1 MEIQILVVKK
11 LNLLTEGICSC
22 LEGDKDFK
30 VIGVA
35 EDFESTLRFCQQTQ
49 PQVIV
54 LCLDLR
60 PGGMAGFIRQLLS
73 LYPDIKII
81 GLSANADRHTVIEML
96 SAGLMAYIISSESNY
111 EELARAVHSVI
122 AKRVYL
128 CREISVFVADDIRN
142 HNSKDFAASM
152 RLGEREE
159 QVLKLI
165 ADGFS
170 SKEIAQ
176 ELHIS
181 PSTVEVHRR
190 NIMRKIGLHK
200 VADLTRYA
208 IRNQIVSI

>member
-1 MEIQILVVKK
+1 MKIQILMVKK
-11 LNLLTEGICSC
+11 INLLTQGICAC
-22 LEGDKDFK
+22 LGSDKDFE
-30 VIGVA
+30 VIGIT
-35 EDFESTLRFCQQTQ
+35 EDFESTLRFCQQT
-49 PQVIV
+49 PPEVIV
-54 LCLDLR
+54 LCLELQST
-60 PGGMAGFIRQLLS
+60 GMAGFIRQLLA
-73 LYPDIKII
+73 LYPEIKII
-81 GLSANADRHTVIEML
+81 GLSSTADRHNVIEML
-96 SAGLMAYIISSESNY
+96 SAGLMAYIISSESHF

-128 CREISVFVADDIRN
+128 CREISIFVAEDIRN
-142 HNSKDFAASM
+142 NNSKDFAACM

-159 QVLKLI
+159 QVLRLI
-165 ADGFS
+165 AGGLS

>member
-11 LNLLTEGICSC
+11 INLLTEGICAC
-22 LEGDKDFK
+22 LENDKEFS
-30 VIGVA
+30 VVGIT
-35 EDFESTLRFCQQTQ
+35 EDFESTLRFCQQTP

-54 LCLDLR
+54 LCLELQSA
-60 PGGMAGFIRQLLS
+60 GIAGFIRQLIAQ
-73 LYPDIKII
+73 YPEIKII
-81 GLSANADRHTVIEML
+81 GLSSNADRHNVIEML
-96 SAGLMAYIISSESNY
+96 SAGFMAYIISTESHY
-111 EELARAVHSVI
+111 EELASAIHSVI

-128 CREISVFVADDIRN
+128 CRDISVFVAEDIRN
-142 HNSKDFAASM
+142 NNSKDFAACM

-159 QVLKLI
+159 QVLRLI
-165 ADGFS
+165 AGGFS